1 MTELFTQVDAVLARL
16 VQHCVDHSLGYSY
29 NLDMGGLT
37 WHMKDY
43 ESRLNLRIF
52 TPKEGLRAA
61 DPDEIVEGI
70 LTRWELEKLKR

>member
-29 NLDMGGLT
+29 SLNMDELA

-43 ESRLNLRIF
+43 DS
-52 TPKEGLRAA
+52 GLGLHMHIPRTDLKDLA
-61 DPDEIVEGI
+61 PDEIVADV
-70 LTRWELEKLKR
+70 LECWAAISLKR